1 MVAPLRLLRW
11 PWLVTDLDGTLVGRD
26 LVIPERNLT
35 AVRRYREAG
44 GTVII
49 ATGRNEASAG
59 RYHAQLELDTPLIL
73 YNGARIVG
81 PDGSRLLD
89 LTLGTST
96 ARACYELVLP
106 VLPDEVGAVGFVDTV
121 AYALKP
127 ADALTRYAARDQ
139 IQLLTGPPPDDLTK
153 VMLIASETSD
163 SVLDR
168 LEPVVAGL
176 LPKSRQ
182 VRSERMYLE
191 ILPAQATKGAA
202 LLRLTEVL
210 GIPLAG
216 VAAIGDNPNDL
227 ELIET
232 ADLGAVPADG
242 HPELLRI
249 ADAVMGRCAGGAV
262 ADLIDLI
269 AGTPALEEHSA

>member
-1 MVAPLRLLRW
+1 MRLLRW
-11 PWLVTDLDGTLVGRD
+11 PWLVTDLDGTLVARD
-26 LVIPERNLT
+26 LAIPERNLI

-49 ATGRNEASAG
+49 ATGRNEVSAG

-73 YNGARIVG
+73 YNGARIVE
-81 PDGSRLLD
+81 PDGTRLLD

-127 ADALTRYAARDQ
+127 AEALSRYAARDQ
-139 IQLLTGPPPDDLTK
+139 LQLLTGPPPDDLTK
-153 VMLIASETSD
+153 VMLIASEPE
-163 SVLDR
+163 LDR
-168 LEPVVAGL
+168 LEPLVAGL

-182 VRSERMYLE
+182 VRSERTYLE

-202 LLRLTEVL
+202 LLRLTELL
-210 GIPLAG
+210 GIPLTG

-232 ADLGAVPADG
+232 ADLSAVPADG
-242 HPELLRI
+242 HPELVRI
-249 ADAVMGRCAGGAV
+249 ADAVMGPCATGAV
-262 ADLIDLI
+262 ADLIALIDLI
-269 AGTPALEEHSA
+269 TRTPPLAAPHSPTH

>member
-11 PWLVTDLDGTLVGRD
+11 PWLVTDLDGTLVARD

-59 RYHAQLELDTPLIL
+59 RYHAQLELDAPLIL

-81 PDGSRLLD
+81 PDGARLLD

-127 ADALTRYAARDQ
+127 ADALSRYAARDQ

-182 VRSERMYLE
+182 VRSERTYLE

-249 ADAVMGRCAGGAV
+249 ADAVMGRCADGAV